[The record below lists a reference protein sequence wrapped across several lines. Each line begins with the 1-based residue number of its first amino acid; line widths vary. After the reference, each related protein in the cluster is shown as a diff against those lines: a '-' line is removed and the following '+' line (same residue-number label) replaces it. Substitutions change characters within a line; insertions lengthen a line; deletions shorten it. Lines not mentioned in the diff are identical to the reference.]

1 LEAGAFFGAA
11 EQNSATANKV
21 RTTSDKLFRRND
33 PAGICTR
40 RRIAC
45 FPVRESGF
53 TIGLEKAAF
62 WRCSIRSD
70 NG

>member
-1 LEAGAFFGAA
+1 LGAA
-11 EQNSATANKV
+11 GQISATANKL
-21 RTTSDKLFRRND
+21 TKTSNEILRKNA

-45 FPVRESGF
+45 FALRESGF

-62 WRCSIRSD
+62 LALLDSL
-70 NG
+70 G